1 MNSML
6 EKLRQW
12 HENQLYGFQDSTE
25 TRRLP
30 YVMVIIQ

>member
-12 HENQLYGFQDSTE
+12 HEKQLYGFQSNE